1 MGQHKILWSWWVC
14 KILLQWTKHQRSISL
29 AGFRSQ
35 YHFQN
40 DWTLGS
46 LNQYYICLTFQSI
59 HVYSVLALGF
69 LPQVFCFNQLVFLSV
84 CVVHDSHQTDTGD
97 QQRQITLFTQLSSW
111 NFLFKD
117 LNVSS
122 DPKSYRVVPVSH
134 WNHKPNLWWFSD
146 GSEDQILTNEEE
158 ETRTRMNILLMRWTI
173 F

>member
-1 MGQHKILWSWWVC
+1 MC

-59 HVYSVLALGF
+59 QVYSVLALGF

-111 NFLFKD
+111 NLLFKD

-122 DPKSYRVVPVSH
+122 DPKSYHVVPVSH
-134 WNHKPNLWWFSD
+134 WHTHTKKSKMTMVVNIRASD
-146 GSEDQILTNEEE
+146 RIIKLLEYLFWLFEPVCNRE
-158 ETRTRMNILLMRWTI
+158 RMKYE
-173 F
+173 